1 MKKVGHY
8 KIWVKKL
15 LSFGDIEFENKF
27 HRGKNPIFP
36 LAKINKLIISH
47 KFPICLFRSKMKKF

>member
-36 LAKINKLIISH
+36 LAKKILINL
-47 KFPICLFRSKMKKF
+47 